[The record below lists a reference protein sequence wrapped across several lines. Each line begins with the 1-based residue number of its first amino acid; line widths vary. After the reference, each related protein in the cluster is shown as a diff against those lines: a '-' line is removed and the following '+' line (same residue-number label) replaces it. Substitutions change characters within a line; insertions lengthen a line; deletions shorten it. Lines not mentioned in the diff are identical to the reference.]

1 MAYASTFGDR
11 LTDLLGSIVSVA
23 ARVVIFLLILGIG
36 WIIAHWLRKL
46 TGQLLHAVGFDR
58 AVERGGLKH
67 RLGDRSGSDLVGQL
81 VAFALMLFVLQLAFG
96 VFGNNAVS
104 EVIRA
109 IINWLPKLFVAVV
122 IVVLALAAA
131 GWVRDVITD
140 TLGGTSY
147 GRTVAATLQWTIVG
161 LAAIAALSQVGV
173 ANAVIIPI
181 LITALATVGGV
192 LVVGLGGGL
201 IKPMQ
206 HRWERML
213 NRAETETTLATE
225 RIRARRARTDAERGV
240 AEPAG
245 RTRFS
250 GEQPP
255 YRSDTGVVE
264 LNRPAT
270 DQPAHPEPPPER

>member
-23 ARVVIFLLILGIG
+23 ARVVIFLVILGIG
-36 WIIAHWLRKL
+36 WIVAHWLRKV
-46 TGQLLHAVGFDR
+46 TGHLLHRVGFDR
-58 AVERGGLKH
+58 AVERGGLQR
-67 RLGDRSGSDLVGQL
+67 RLGDRTGSDLVGQL
-81 VAFALMLFVLQLAFG
+81 VALALMLFVLQLAFG

-104 EVIRA
+104 ELIRA
-109 IINWLPKLFVAVV
+109 VISWLPKLFVAVI
-122 IVVLALAAA
+122 IVVFALAAA
-131 GWVRDVITD
+131 GWIRDIIAD

-147 GRTVAATLQWTIVG
+147 GRTVAATVQWTIVG
-161 LAAIAALSQVGV
+161 LAAIAALSQIGV

-181 LITALATVGGV
+181 LITALATVGGI

-225 RIRARRARTDAERGV
+225 RVRARRARTTTRRDFAEQ
-240 AEPAG
+240 A
-245 RTRFS
+245 
-250 GEQPP
+250 P
-255 YRSDTGVVE
+255 YRSESGVVE
-264 LNRPAT
+264 LNQPAT
-270 DQPAHPEPPPER
+270 DQPAAHPEPPSER